1 MSKSHTHE
9 RQSPRDAGP
18 LVLAR
23 DKLVDGSGEP
33 SFVLNCDIILNTL
46 LPSFYDFTVA
56 VVLRLQVWPRIAAFA
71 VSIVAEPFS

>member
-33 SFVLNCDIILNTL
+33 SFVLNCNIILNTL
-46 LPSFYDFTVA
+46 LPSFYDFTTV
-56 VVLRLQVWPRIAAFA
+56 
-71 VSIVAEPFS
+71 